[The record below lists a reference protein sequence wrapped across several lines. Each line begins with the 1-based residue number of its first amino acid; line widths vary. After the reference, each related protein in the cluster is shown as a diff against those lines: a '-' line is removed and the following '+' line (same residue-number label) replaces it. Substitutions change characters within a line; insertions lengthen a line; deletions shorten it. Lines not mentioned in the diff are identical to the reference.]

1 MDLNDELGR
10 IIFEL
15 QKATNDLKEFN
26 DKLEQEDNNDNK

>member
-26 DKLEQEDNNDNK
+26 DKLEQEDNNDIN

>member
-1 MDLNDELGR
+1 MDVNDELGR

-26 DKLEQEDNNDNK
+26 DKLEQEDKDE

>member
-1 MDLNDELGR
+1 MDVNDELGR

>member
-15 QKATNDLKEFN
+15 QKATNELKEFN

>member
-15 QKATNDLKEFN
+15 QRATNDLQELN
-26 DKLEQEDNNDNK
+26 DKLEQEDKDE

>member
-15 QKATNDLKEFN
+15 QKATNELKEFN
-26 DKLEQEDNNDNK
+26 DKLEQEDKDE

>member
-15 QKATNDLKEFN
+15 QKATNELKDFN
-26 DKLEQEDNNDNK
+26 DKLEQENTDDNN

>member
-26 DKLEQEDNNDNK
+26 DKLEQGDNNDNK